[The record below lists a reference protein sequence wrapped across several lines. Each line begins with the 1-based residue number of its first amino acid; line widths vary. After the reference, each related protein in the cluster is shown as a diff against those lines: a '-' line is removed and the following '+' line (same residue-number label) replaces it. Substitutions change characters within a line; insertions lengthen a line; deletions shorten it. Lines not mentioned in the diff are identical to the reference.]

1 MLYHLLKS
9 LNRAQKSF
17 VLVLLDLAWIVV
29 AFGTALTIEA
39 TGGLSLSAIASMSW
53 YLAILVPA
61 GIIAIKLFG
70 LDQIKL
76 HAFSFGDAVDTA
88 SLAVFL
94 GGLGFLCNYLPVSQ
108 SMAPLSTFF
117 VFALLF
123 LVLSVGARIA
133 LRNIVMEI
141 FRRGHNRKRVMIYG
155 AGQTGQQLAAALVT
169 DDEFE
174 AVCFVDDKVA
184 LQKLTISGMRVHAPR
199 EIADIVA
206 KDQIERIVLAM
217 PSASLAVRTRIAHG
231 LRNVGCEVLA
241 LPSFA
246 EIVLRGEEAHK
257 IAPVETSKLLGRSA
271 LEGELPAASETY
283 LDRSILVTGAGGSIG
298 SELCRQILTCKP
310 KRLVLLDH
318 SELALYNVEREL
330 QETQTDCDI
339 VVALGSINE
348 PELLDQVLEQHEI
361 DIVFHAAAYKHL
373 PMVEDNCL
381 EGLRNNVIGTRSVA
395 EAARRHDV
403 ERFILVSSDKAVRP
417 TSVMGSSKR
426 MAELV
431 VQDLATRSEG
441 TRFSMVRFGNVM
453 GSSGSVIPLFE
464 DQIRHGGPL
473 TVTHPNVTRFFMT
486 VSEAVRLVLLAGS
499 FSRGGDVFV
508 LDMGEPVSILDVAR
522 KMIEGSGYSV
532 RDNDNPAGDIAIT
545 FTGLR
550 PGEKMHEELLIGS
563 DMLTTPHPKILRA
576 QEKRLSEIQ
585 VAGALQDL
593 RRAIQTRDEA
603 LALAT
608 LHSCVEDFTPKGDRD
623 VAG

>member
-1 MLYHLLKS
+1 MLYQLLKS
-9 LNRAQKSF
+9 LNRTQKSS
-17 VLVLLDLAWIVV
+17 VLVLLDLIWIVV
-29 AFGTALTIEA
+29 AFEAALAIDAKGTQTLTTLI
-39 TGGLSLSAIASMSW
+39 GLSW
-53 YLAILVPA
+53 YLAILLPA
-61 GIIAIKLFG
+61 AILAIKLFG

-76 HAFSFGDAVDTA
+76 HAFSLGDAVDTA
-88 SLAVFL
+88 SLAVCL

-108 SMAPLSTFF
+108 SMAPLSTFIVF
-117 VFALLF
+117 VLLF

-141 FRRGHNRKRVMIYG
+141 FRRGQNRKRVMIYG

-184 LQKLTISGMRVHAPR
+184 LQKLTISSMRVHAPR

-206 KDQIERIVLAM
+206 KEQIDRIVLAM

-257 IAPVETSKLLGRSA
+257 IAPVKTSKLLGRSA

-298 SELCRQILTCKP
+298 SELCRQILSCKP

-330 QETQTDCDI
+330 QETQTDCDV

-348 PELLDQVLEQHEI
+348 PELLDQVLQQHDI

-373 PMVEDNCL
+373 PMVEENCL
-381 EGLRNNVIGTRSVA
+381 EGLRNNVIGTRAVA

-532 RDNDNPAGDIAIT
+532 RDDDNPAGDIAIT

-576 QEKRLSEIQ
+576 QEKRLSEIEI
-585 VAGALQDL
+585 AGALQDL
-593 RRAIQTRDEA
+593 RRAIQTRDES

-608 LHSCVEDFTPKGDRD
+608 LHNCVEEFTPKDDRD
-623 VAG
+623 TAS